1 MIFRIGGNN
10 IMYIQPKELFLVN
23 GKTPVYKCTCGH
35 IFQRLEL
42 LSNKRWRGTFNYCP
56 ICKVKFKF

>member
-1 MIFRIGGNN
+1 
-10 IMYIQPKELFLVN
+10 MYIQPKELFLVN
-23 GKTPVYKCTCGH
+23 GKTPVYKCACGH